1 MSFLRDRHEEDVLA
15 AKSAPKKNLSAIKK
29 ARQDEKRRLRG
40 QSVRASI
47 KTQVKKAESVL
58 SGKNKEDIEKTL
70 KEAIGTISTA
80 ASKGIIHKNTASRKI
95 SKLAKKANAAQGK
108 S

>member
-1 MSFLRDRHEEDVLA
+1 MA

-29 ARQDEKRRLRG
+29 ARQDEKRRMRG

-47 KTQVKKAESVL
+47 KTQTKKAESAL
-58 SGKNKEDIEKTL
+58 SGHNKEGIEKTL
-70 KEAIGTISTA
+70 KEALSTINTA

-95 SKLAKKANAAQGK
+95 SKLAKKANAAQK
-108 S
+108 NAS

>member
-1 MSFLRDRHEEDVLA
+1 LA

-29 ARQDEKRRLRG
+29 ARQDEKRRLRS

-47 KTQVKKAESVL
+47 KTQTKKAESVL
-58 SGKNKEDIEKTL
+58 SGKNKDEIEKTL
-70 KEAIGTISTA
+70 KEAISTISTA

-95 SKLAKKANAAQGK
+95 SKLVKKANTAK
-108 S
+108 K